1 MKSSFLP
8 WLLILASLALA
19 LWVRYSLVEQAEF
32 GFFCEGG
39 GASWLCPV
47 RWAIVQS
54 FHSYGLGYFALFL
67 GLLATLTRSA
77 SVALGA
83 GVVGMMGL
91 VLYNW
96 DYAALGFTLGVLAL
110 ARAQFEE
117 SRYQH
122 GAGQQQA

>member
-1 MKSSFLP
+1 MKSNILS
-8 WLLILASLALA
+8 WLLILASLLLS
-19 LWVRYSLVEQAEF
+19 LWLRYSLVELAEF

-54 FHSYGLGYFALFL
+54 FNSYGLGYFALFL
-67 GLLATLTRSA
+67 GALATLTRSA

-91 VLYNW
+91 ILYNW
-96 DYAALGFTLGVLAL
+96 DYSALGLLLGVLAL
-110 ARAQFEE
+110 ARAQFEDY
-117 SRYQH
+117 RYQH
-122 GAGQQQA
+122 GAGQRQA

>member
-1 MKSSFLP
+1 MKSNLLP
-8 WLLILASLALA
+8 WLLILASLILS
-19 LWVRYSLVEQAEF
+19 LWVRYSLVEQPEF

-54 FHSYGLGYFALFL
+54 FHSYGLGYLALFL
-67 GLLATLTRSA
+67 GGLATLTRSA

-83 GVVGMMGL
+83 GAVGMMGL

-96 DYAALGFTLGVLAL
+96 DYSALGFILGVLAL
-110 ARAQFEE
+110 ARAQFEDY
-117 SRYQH
+117 RYQH